1 MYNPEAKH
9 PGHMLKWRP
18 IGHDLQTTDEVIS
31 IGYKPEIP
39 KKVASRKSKL
49 SNRPQKH
56 IICKAIQWQ
65 RILDNEELDSLSE
78 IAQNEGLTR
87 ARVTKI
93 MNPLRLLP
101 ELFIKYLDRI
111 IGDG

>member
-1 MYNPEAKH
+1 
-9 PGHMLKWRP
+9 LRP
-18 IGHDLQTTDEVIS
+18 TDAIAS

-87 ARVTKI
+87 SRVTQI
-93 MNPLRLLP
+93 MNPLKLLP
-101 ELFIKYLDRI
+101 ELFIKCLDRI

>member
-1 MYNPEAKH
+1 
-9 PGHMLKWRP
+9 
-18 IGHDLQTTDEVIS
+18 
-31 IGYKPEIP
+31 
-39 KKVASRKSKL
+39 
-49 SNRPQKH
+49 
-56 IICKAIQWQ
+56 
-65 RILDNEELDSLSE
+65 LDNEELDSLSE